1 MCRGHPFDLA
11 ELLNY
16 RCVLRA
22 VMPGTK
28 MQEHSGSEKSV
39 VWSAVDFADEEQ
51 KTEMFCMR
59 FASAERA
66 PPAAWA
72 HSAPRVTYSC
82 TLFSQAKTCQV

>member
-1 MCRGHPFDLA
+1 
-11 ELLNY
+11 
-16 RCVLRA
+16 
-22 VMPGTK
+22 MPGTK

-66 PPAAWA
+66 LLL
-72 HSAPRVTYSC
+72 S
-82 TLFSQAKTCQV
+82 